1 MNEGLVAAAFLLL
14 MGLLV
19 ARIVRENRE
28 QAAGES
34 HTSLLG
40 SR

>member
-14 MGLLV
+14 M

-34 HTSLLG
+34 HTSLRG